1 MTEKAK
7 APLNPL
13 EQAKLD
19 RFNER
24 ELTRLQGNYRSYAN
38 CKYAIKQDKNQSKNI
53 IKNLEQIKRERR
65 DVKANLTVATGIA
78 HHLEYEGH
86 MASLELHVD
95 GQEHIQSQIDT
106 IKTQIGH
113 MNTQIKRLDAERFRA
128 TKVALTDLQH
138 NLNLKKAHRNLEILE
153 NRLDVSRKQECLCI
167 AQNTKLRAFIE
178 HMLYDRALFNKLWQK
193 MMVQL
198 CYDKKFLMDMVD
210 RAVLAFHQGA
220 ELCNKFDTLR
230 DKSMRDK
237 RMHIVEMLDMIRNL
251 DADHNLHTFLGA
263 KQRHRELFDLESRE
277 YKRRQ
282 MFRDEHTTKTNFYN
296 RVIDK
301 ITKFSDVENI
311 QKAIEKFTKMDDEY
325 FAHFNYMNNLNH
337 QIEFLNEC
345 LRKIYTNIDAVGEY
359 NTKKKKYQ
367 IDKVDKLNEQ
377 LATANTISIEV
388 QTNADTTASNLQ
400 KYFET
405 ITMVFKTLR
414 CDQTP
419 LDIKLG
425 DQSSATIFNV
435 QQYLSIIEAR
445 LNTIINYV
453 FYKERLEADPKVNV
467 MDLVVRG
474 VERPKSD
481 PTALEDIVL
490 VQQCAECAEGEVN
503 RYDEEIV
510 YPMEMDAIRVKVRAK
525 TEAPEI
531 QYRLHNLSKCRLP
544 RSRALVNKRYQ

>member
-7 APLNPL
+7 LPLNRAD
-13 EQAKLD
+13 QSKLD

-24 ELTRLQGNYRSYAN
+24 ELTRLQGNYRRYAN
-38 CKYAIKQDKNQSKNI
+38 GQYAIKEDKNQSKNI

-65 DVKANLTVATGIA
+65 DVKTNLTVAMGIA
-78 HHLEYEGH
+78 HRIEYECH
-86 MASLELHVD
+86 MASLEMHVN
-95 GQEHIQSQIDT
+95 GQESIQTEIDT
-106 IKTQIGH
+106 IKTQIAH
-113 MNTQIKRLDAERFRA
+113 INTQIKRLDAERFRT
-128 TKVALTDLQH
+128 TKVALTDLQY
-138 NLNLKKAHRNLEILE
+138 NMNLKKSQRNLEILE

-167 AQNTKLRAFIE
+167 AQNSKLRAFIE
-178 HMLYDRALFNKLWQK
+178 HMLFDRALFNKLWQK

-230 DKSMRDK
+230 EKSARDK
-237 RMHIVEMLDMIRNL
+237 RMHIIEMLDMIRNL
-251 DADHNLHTFLGA
+251 DADHKLHTFLDA
-263 KQRHRELFDLESRE
+263 KQKHRQLFDLEPRE
-277 YKRRQ
+277 YRRRE
-282 MFRDEHTTKTNFYN
+282 MFHEEHMTKTNFYK

-301 ITKFSDVENI
+301 ITKFSEVQDI
-311 QKAIEKFTKMDDEY
+311 QAAIEKFTIMDDEY

-345 LRKIYTNIDAVGEY
+345 LRKIYTNIDALGGY
-359 NTKKKKYQ
+359 NISKEKYQ
-367 IDKVDKLNEQ
+367 IEAVEEYNRQ
-377 LATANTISIEV
+377 LATETEKTFEV
-388 QTNADTTASNLQ
+388 QAKNDNTAKNLK
-400 KYFET
+400 KYFDT
-405 ITMVFKTLR
+405 ITDIFKKLR
-414 CDQTP
+414 SDRMP

-425 DQSSATIFNV
+425 DHSKVNTFNV

-445 LNTIINYV
+445 LNTIIKYV
-453 FYKERLEADPKVNV
+453 YYKERKEAGSEIKESK
-467 MDLVVRG
+467 MAVRA
-474 VERPKSD
+474 VERSKSD
-481 PTALEDIVL
+481 PTILQDIVL

-510 YPMEMDAIRVKVRAK
+510 YPMEMDAIRAKVRAK
-525 TEAPEI
+525 TDAPEI